1 MGQSPWIKLVAQIS
15 VVDDD
20 FMENFPDSKVEINN
34 TYLRIE
40 QDEESGDY
48 LLTRVVLSG
57 WGETTDIDQL
67 QHQLRSFVEDVEDF
81 SVQYNCTV
89 LSTHIGTKFD

>member
-1 MGQSPWIKLVAQIS
+1 MGQSPGIRLVAQIS
-15 VVDDD
+15 VADDD
-20 FMENFPDSKVEINN
+20 FMENFPGLEVEIND
-34 TYLRIE
+34 TYLCIE
-40 QDEESGDY
+40 QDEESQDY
-48 LLTRVVLSG
+48 LVTRVVLSG

-81 SVQYNCTV
+81 SVRYSCTI